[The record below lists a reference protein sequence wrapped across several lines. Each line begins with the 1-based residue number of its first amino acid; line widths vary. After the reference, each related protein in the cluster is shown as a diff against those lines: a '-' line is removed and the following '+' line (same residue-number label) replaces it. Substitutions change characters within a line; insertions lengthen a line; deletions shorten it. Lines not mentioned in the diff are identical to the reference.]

1 MIATRGV
8 STVTTTMATDHI
20 ADGEKEEE
28 IVRTAAMEVAEVV
41 TAAMEERGGTIHM
54 ATTTEEEEGI
64 GVTAAM
70 EVNGEVTA
78 AMEEG
83 ENILMAMATTMEEVV
98 TGVIAAMEVNEAAIA
113 AMVGGG
119 EEGEDTTITTPM
131 VRVEVTEATAAK
143 RWRSQE

>member
-1 MIATRGV
+1 MTVTRGV
-8 STVTTTMATDHI
+8 SIDTTTMATDHI

-28 IVRTAAMEVAEVV
+28 IVQIAAMEVAEVV
-41 TAAMEERGGTIHM
+41 IVAMEEKEGMIHT

-64 GVTAAM
+64 GVTAAV

-98 TGVIAAMEVNEAAIA
+98 IGVTAAVEVNEAATA
-113 AMVGGG
+113 AMAGGG

-131 VRVEVTEATAAK
+131 VRVEVTEVTAAK